1 MDRAMM
7 LSAYI
12 RRQEWIAQRQ
22 ALHTIKL
29 LGEALGGKK
38 GRRKGRQAERVPTA
52 AMFGQLGQQV

>member
-1 MDRAMM
+1 MM

-22 ALHTIKL
+22 AFHTVKML
-29 LGEALGGKK
+29 SEALGGKK